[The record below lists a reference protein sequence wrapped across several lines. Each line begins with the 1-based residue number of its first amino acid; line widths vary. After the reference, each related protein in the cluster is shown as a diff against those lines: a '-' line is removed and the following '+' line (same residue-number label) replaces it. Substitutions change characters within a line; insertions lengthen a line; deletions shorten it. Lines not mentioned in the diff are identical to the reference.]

1 MNQALDCG
9 DLDGYNKISRTQ
21 DSLRKSSKFAAKDRQ
36 KSQDNAFD
44 SVGELVAGI
53 AKNLQW
59 SLTEWKSQKIA
70 LSTKQRQKQE

>member
-1 MNQALDCG
+1 M
-9 DLDGYNKISRTQ
+9 I
-21 DSLRKSSKFAAKDRQ
+21 
-36 KSQDNAFD
+36 
-44 SVGELVAGI
+44 VAGI